1 MKHRYASDED
11 IPLLADLNHQ
21 LIQDE
26 RAPNPM
32 SVRELAE
39 RMRAWLHGDYRAVF
53 FELAAETVA
62 YALFRS
68 SEEGL
73 YLRQFFVSRAHRR
86 RGIGRQAIEIFR
98 EQVVSPD
105 QALSLEVFVHNEAG
119 IAFWQA
125 VGFEQHTL
133 SFRIGPK
140 RVAV

>member
-1 MKHRYASDED
+1 MKLRYATDED
-11 IPLLADLNHQ
+11 IPLLAELNHQ

-26 RAPNPM
+26 KAPNPM

-98 EQVVSPD
+98 EQVVPSG
-105 QALSLEVFVHNEAG
+105 QILSLEVLVHNEDG
-119 IAFWQA
+119 IAFWRA
-125 VGFEQHTL
+125 LGFREHAL
-133 SFRIGPK
+133 SFQCGP
-140 RVAV
+140 